1 MLQDLNTDNE
11 NRTLYNLLHVSH
23 LYVYYIFYILYL
35 INFASFSF
43 FSPFLAVLVQRKLLF
58 SVQSCQDCWVKFKY
72 VFKIVFSLKEISFS
86 YNYRWNVLR
95 EKREKTRMDTRTLKQ
110 KRDSLVLWV
119 SSELIKGRKLFVDI
133 TATVKEIKQT

>member
-1 MLQDLNTDNE
+1 MYIIYSTLYFSINFASFSFFRLFLAVLVQRNLRFSVQSCQDCWVKFKYVFKIVFLLKEISFFMWLQILQDLNTDNE

-23 LYVYYIFYILYL
+23 LYVYYIFYIIHL

-72 VFKIVFSLKEISFS
+72 VF
-86 YNYRWNVLR
+86 
-95 EKREKTRMDTRTLKQ
+95 
-110 KRDSLVLWV
+110 
-119 SSELIKGRKLFVDI
+119 
-133 TATVKEIKQT
+133 